1 MPSVAPQKA
10 ITSSGAAALT
20 VAASRLLLGAILLL
34 LAPQAGAQTKGQPQ
48 SGSPVPLVEEGAR
61 WRDLSSSQRSA
72 LQPLE
77 RDWHVISANQ
87 KQKWLEIATRYPT
100 LQPVEKTRIQ
110 ARMTEWAKL
119 TAEQRRDARVNYQ
132 HAQQVAPKDRR
143 SQWEAYKA
151 LSPEEKSKL
160 AAKASPRAGDSNR
173 SNERGDAGA
182 RLSLG
187 AQPTKSNIV
196 PNPAYSAPPR
206 PVAPTVQQAQPGATT
221 TLISKR
227 PAPPAHQQ
235 TGLPKI
241 AAGPTFVDKATLLP
255 KRGPQGAA
263 TRSAAA
269 SATEASQRR

>member
-10 ITSSGAAALT
+10 MTSSGEAAVAL
-20 VAASRLLLGAILLL
+20 AASGLVLGAILLL
-34 LAPQAGAQTKGQPQ
+34 MAPQAGAQTRSQPQ
-48 SGSPVPLVEEGAR
+48 NGSPVPLLEEGTR
-61 WRDLSSSQRSA
+61 WRDLNPAQRAA

-77 RDWHVISANQ
+77 RDWKAISANQ

-100 LQPVEKTRIQ
+100 LQPVEKARIQ

-132 HAQQVAPKDRR
+132 QAQQVAPKDRK

-151 LSPEEKSKL
+151 LPPEEKSKL
-160 AAKASPRAGDSNR
+160 AAKAAPRAGDGSR
-173 SNERGDAGA
+173 RGDSSSK
-182 RLSLG
+182 LSLG
-187 AQPTKSNIV
+187 AQPSKSNIV
-196 PNPAYSAPPR
+196 PNPAYSAPPT

-221 TLISKR
+221 TLMSTR
-227 PAPPAHQQ
+227 PVPPPHQQ

-241 AAGPTFVDKATLLP
+241 SAGPTFVDKATLLP
-255 KRGPQGAA
+255 QRGPQGAA

-269 SATEASQRR
+269 ASATEGNQRR